1 MKLEI
6 IKPDKKLFEGEAKSL
21 VIPGAEGQ
29 VGILSNHAPMIVALK
44 TGTIKITNNNG
55 EVTKIDINGG
65 VAEVL
70 KNNVVILAE

>member
-21 VIPGAEGQ
+21 VVPDAEGKL
-29 VGILSNHAPMIVALK
+29 GILSNHAPMIVALK
-44 TGTIKITNNNG
+44 KGVIKITDNAG
-55 EVTKIDINGG
+55 VVTKIEINGG

-70 KNNVVILAE
+70 KNGVVILAE